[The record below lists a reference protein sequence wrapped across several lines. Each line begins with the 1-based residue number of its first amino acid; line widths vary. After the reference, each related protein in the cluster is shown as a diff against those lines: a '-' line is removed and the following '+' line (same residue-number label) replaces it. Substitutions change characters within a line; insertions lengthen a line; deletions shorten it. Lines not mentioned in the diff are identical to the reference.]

1 MNRKIEK
8 HDKIMAEIGSLQEN
22 GRFPTIEEIGPP
34 NNEPFAKVAKDL
46 VERASVYASIK
57 ALGVSPPTSLEESR
71 RDTPKNPLIATSL
84 IFTMLIDRCLKGD
97 ETAKIAIC
105 LLAHLQVQLS
115 PAIDVAMSMSK
126 VGGGVKDGD
135 ILERIDMTVKI
146 IDRVKALTD
155 EGMNNKKAYKQV
167 SDELGLS
174 PKKVRYAFEGRKS
187 T

>member
-1 MNRKIEK
+1 
-8 HDKIMAEIGSLQEN
+8 
-22 GRFPTIEEIGPP
+22 
-34 NNEPFAKVAKDL
+34 
-46 VERASVYASIK
+46 
-57 ALGVSPPTSLEESR
+57 
-71 RDTPKNPLIATSL
+71 
-84 IFTMLIDRCLKGD
+84 MLIDRCLKGD